1 MNGLVMLVGRVL
13 LAQIFVIAGIDK
25 ILAYQGTAKY
35 MIAFGVPEWLLPL
48 VILLEVGGGLALVL
62 GWQTR
67 WIALALALFSVITA
81 IIFHHDIANGMQKIL
96 LMSDL
101 AFAGGL
107 FVVSVVGA
115 GQISVDALAE
125 RDEGLH
131 LHESND

>member
-35 MIAFGVPEWLLPL
+35 MIAFGVPEWFLPL